1 MLIGVGLLLM
11 RGLDRRPTGP
21 HLLPGFIVAGVGA
34 GLVNVPLASTAVG
47 VVEPARAGMASGINS
62 TFRQVGI
69 ATGIA
74 ALGAIFS
81 HAIGDGRDPQA
92 FIDGL
97 NTILLVGS
105 VIAFV
110 SAVGALTLIRSRDY
124 VVAEESSSTTIS
136 GGASSLSGRP
146 LVPSPDVT

>member
-1 MLIGVGLLLM
+1 
-11 RGLDRRPTGP
+11 
-21 HLLPGFIVAGVGA
+21 
-34 GLVNVPLASTAVG
+34 
-47 VVEPARAGMASGINS
+47 MASGVNS

-97 NTILLVGS
+97 NSILLVGS
-105 VIAFV
+105 AVAFV
-110 SAVGALTLIRSRDY
+110 SAIGALTLIRPRDY
-124 VVAEESSSTTIS
+124 VVAEASSSTTIS
-136 GGASSLSGRP
+136 GGASSRSGSP
-146 LVPSPDVT
+146 LVPSPEVT